1 MEKDKLIAIWSS
13 LESLVVS
20 LDRIGSYEIDNGKQV
35 ALKALDDY
43 FSPENCKKFSQAR
56 TLINELIENE
66 FPGIGSELEDLAE
79 NETSMGYWQYPKKK
93 NT

>member
-20 LDRIGSYEIDNGKQV
+20 LDRIGSYEIDNGKQA

-43 FSPENCKKFSQAR
+43 FSPESCKNFSQAR
-56 TLINELIENE
+56 MLINELIENE
-66 FPGIGSELEDLAE
+66 FPGIGSELESLAE
-79 NETSMGYWQYPKKK
+79 NEASMGYWQYPKQK